1 MIVRGGQK
9 GPETIEELLGAR
21 LMARLDGLDVRTRK
35 VFAGKLMGE
44 RRSKR
49 RGQSV
54 EFADYREYTP
64 GDDIRF
70 IDWNVY
76 GRLDRLFIKVF
87 LEEQDLAV
95 HLLIDNSASMDAGEP
110 SKRLAAQR
118 MAMALGYVG
127 LVKHNRV
134 SVSVFGEEGLRTL
147 PELRGRRNVQRL
159 GKFLLEEVRPIGTD
173 RAGGGVGFTD
183 AMRRLA
189 LTRRGKGVLVLLSD
203 MLVPEGYEEGMRY
216 LAAGLGREAGAG
228 RSFDTFVLQVLAPAE
243 MDPTLEREGGLAGD
257 LRLTDSETGETR
269 EVTVTDALLER
280 YRARLNAYV
289 DGLSSFCA
297 ARDMTH
303 MLVRSDADMERLLL
317 DALRRRGLLG

>member
-9 GPETIEELLGAR
+9 GPETLEELLGAR
-21 LMARLDGLDVRTRK
+21 LMARLDRLDVRTRR

-44 RRSKR
+44 RRSKQ

-54 EFADYREYTP
+54 EFADYREYSP

-95 HLLIDNSASMDAGEP
+95 HLLVDNSASMDAGDP
-110 SKRLAAQR
+110 PKRLAAQR
-118 MAMALGYVG
+118 IAMALGHVG

-134 SVSVFGEEGLRTL
+134 SVSVFGEGGLRTL
-147 PELRGRRNVQRL
+147 PELRGRRNLQRL
-159 GKFLLEEVRPIGTD
+159 GKFLLEEVRPVGVD
-173 RAGGGVGFTD
+173 GAGGGVGFTD

-189 LTRRGKGVLVLLSD
+189 LTRRGKGVVVLLSD
-203 MLVPEGYEEGMRY
+203 MLIPGGYEEGLRY
-216 LAAGLGREAGAG
+216 LAAGLGRESGGG
-228 RSFDTFVLQVLAPAE
+228 RPFDTFVLQLLAPAE
-243 MDPTLEREGGLAGD
+243 IDPALERDGGIAGD
-257 LRLTDSETGETR
+257 LRLTDAETGEAR
-269 EVTVTDALLER
+269 EVTVSDALLAR
-280 YRARLNAYV
+280 YRARVEEYV
-289 DGLSSFCA
+289 GELSRFCSS
-297 ARDMTH
+297 RDMTH
-303 MLVRSDADMERLLL
+303 MLVRSDADLERLLL